1 MPIHI
6 PSLSQSQTTW
16 DFGLDSVQL
25 WLSPTPC
32 SKSPPLRRW
41 LQTSVEINT
50 TDKSYWIQFN
60 YLIKDK
66 KSLLCIFVVHS
77 LKSFIIPS
85 LEKDQVRNKRQ
96 VVTLLVLDKGVV
108 VTRAILVKNLL
119 RVYIRKDFWA
129 NYLALFKIRGDN
141 RQIIWKF
148 LRLISWRRT
157 KHLEHS
163 NLYIM
168 SFRT

>member
-25 WLSPTPC
+25 WLSLGPS

-41 LQTSVEINT
+41 LQTSAEINT
-50 TDKSYWIQFN
+50 TDKSYEIQFN

-66 KSLLCIFVVHS
+66 KCLLCCTLIKNIYHS
-77 LKSFIIPS
+77 EPR
-85 LEKDQVRNKRQ
+85 KDQVRNKRQ
-96 VVTLLVLDKGVV
+96 VVTWLVLDKGVV
-108 VTRAILVKNLL
+108 VTRAILVENLL
-119 RVYIRKDFWA
+119 RVYIRKDFRA